1 MSGSTPKKVTVV
13 YVATTGH
20 IVAAVTRTDT
30 SGPSPSV
37 ADLVGDSLA
46 LQMGWTQ
53 PTTPLTIPDGTF
65 LIPATD
71 LALVDVDFGLVGPNA
86 WGQAMNL
93 TGSSSGPV
101 LTSTPSL
108 LPLTNFTSLPP
119 PLPTAKSLSTSQ
131 VSVTITTSSALS
143 GFSYYIILAQPLTV
157 SGFPT
162 TCKGI
167 LPTTATPVSL
177 TVPNMVPGTS
187 YLVLIL
193 VQTLQPYVAI
203 LQA

>member
-53 PTTPLTIPDGTF
+53 TPATPLTIPDGTF

-71 LALVDVDFGLVGPNA
+71 LALVEIDFGLLGSTP

-93 TGSSSGPV
+93 VGASGGPV
-101 LTSTPSL
+101 LGQPPSV
-108 LPLTNFTSLPP
+108 LPLTTFVSP
-119 PLPTAKSLSTSQ
+119 PTAVSPSKPLVNVSIPTST
-131 VSVTITTSSALS
+131 ALS

-162 TCKGI
+162 TCKGN

-177 TVPNMVPGTS
+177 TVPNMVTGTS
-187 YLVLIL
+187 YLVLVL
-193 VQTLQPYVAI
+193 VQTLKPYVAI